1 MKKSYTIS
9 PELLGIRKNKPL
21 KKSHEKAWIQ
31 TLIIV
36 FVTFCTL
43 FSLLPLL
50 ITIINS
56 TRTYDA
62 VQASAFGWPQA
73 STFFQAIGEN
83 YSAAWNAVKEAF
95 GRTILAAIIGSFCT
109 TALSAALAYIICFKE
124 FYFKNFVFML
134 FITVLLVPSII
145 GYPILTP
152 LVRNTFKLNDQI
164 AGLLIPIIGG
174 NQVGGMFLMRTFF
187 SQQPKSIYE
196 SARMEG
202 ANDVKIFF
210 KVTIP
215 LALPI
220 ILYYAVGCFSGIYN
234 EFLWASLILDKNM
247 TIVNQM
253 YSLVNSGE
261 IGYSNMYA
269 MYIIASLPL
278 VVTTIISLRYFRSGE
293 FAAGLKL

>member
-1 MKKSYTIS
+1 MKTRYALS
-9 PELLGIRKNKPL
+9 PELIGLRKNKPL
-21 KKSHEKAWIQ
+21 VRSHERAWIQ
-31 TLIIV
+31 TLIII

-43 FSLLPLL
+43 FSLLPLA

-56 TRTYDA
+56 LRTYTS
-62 VQASAFGWPQA
+62 VQASAFGFPTADTFVQA
-73 STFFQAIGEN
+73 VSEN
-83 YSAAWNAVKEAF
+83 YSAAWYAVKDSF
-95 GRTILAAIIGSFCT
+95 GRTILAAIIGSFFT
-109 TALSAALAYIICFKE
+109 TALSAVLAYIICFKE

-152 LVRNTFKLNDQI
+152 LVRNTFKLNDNL

-202 ANDVKIFF
+202 ANDFHIFF

-220 ILYYAVGCFSGIYN
+220 ILYYAVGVFSGVYN
-234 EFLWASLILDKNM
+234 EFLWASLILDSNM
-247 TIVNQM
+247 TIVNKM
-253 YSLVNSGE
+253 YALVNSGE

-278 VVTTIISLRYFRSGE
+278 VVTTFISLRYFRGGE
-293 FAAGLKL
+293 FASGLKL